1 MDFFS
6 FAKALIKPQR
16 SFRFL
21 TFIFL
26 IFSLQPA
33 AVDDLRKWTSNEA
46 IGDITV
52 TPDCMTRVSLG
63 GSQNATNTS
72 IVNDS
77 TLQQSGEDCTDDIVV
92 ISSNSSN
99 VNSSTQQNAIDHRLP
114 SPEEQC
120 QILALK

>member
-1 MDFFS
+1 
-6 FAKALIKPQR
+6 
-16 SFRFL
+16 
-21 TFIFL
+21 
-26 IFSLQPA
+26 
-33 AVDDLRKWTSNEA
+33 
-46 IGDITV
+46 
-52 TPDCMTRVSLG
+52 MTRVSLG

-72 IVNDS
+72 IVNES

-92 ISSNSSN
+92 ISSSSN